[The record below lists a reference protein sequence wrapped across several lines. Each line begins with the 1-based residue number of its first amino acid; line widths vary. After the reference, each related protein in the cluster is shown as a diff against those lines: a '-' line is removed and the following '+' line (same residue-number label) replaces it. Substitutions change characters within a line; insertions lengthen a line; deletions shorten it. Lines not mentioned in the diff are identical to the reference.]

1 MLTVVGRARLLLTVV
16 GRCQVFANC
25 IREGPGAKTRKGQ
38 KLWQCLK
45 GRGSG
50 VGMSGWTGVRV
61 DMFVTGLS

>member
-1 MLTVVGRARLLLTVV
+1 MLTVLGRCKVFANWIR
-16 GRCQVFANC
+16 RCQVFAKC